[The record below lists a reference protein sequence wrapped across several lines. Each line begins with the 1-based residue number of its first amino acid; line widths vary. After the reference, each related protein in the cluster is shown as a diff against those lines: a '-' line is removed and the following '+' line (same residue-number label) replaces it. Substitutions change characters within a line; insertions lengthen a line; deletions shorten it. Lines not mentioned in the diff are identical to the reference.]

1 MIHKDGGIEEGVT
14 HRTRVKWMKS
24 RDASRL
30 LSDCKITIK
39 FKEKILKDCY
49 KISYVNLNHLKSF

>member
-30 LSDCKITIK
+30 LCDCKINIK
-39 FKEKILKDCY
+39 VKILKDCY

>member
-1 MIHKDGGIEEGVT
+1 
-14 HRTRVKWMKS
+14 MKS

-49 KISYVNLNHLKSF
+49 KISYVDLNHLKSFWAIYF